1 MARLI
6 YRTRIEAPAEDVFR
20 WHSLPGALERLTPP
34 WVPVR
39 IVERRGGI
47 ETGAQVSLELGR
59 GPLRRRYVAEQRD
72 YEAGRQFRDVQV
84 EGPFARWD
92 HLHRVEPSGLSAC
105 FLEDRIEYVIPG
117 GALGR
122 ALAGAAIR
130 RKLDRIFAY
139 RHHVTIHDLRLHR
152 ATDGIAPRHVLVT
165 GSGGLIGSA
174 LVPLLTTGG
183 HRVSRLVRGRTRRR
197 QGERPWL
204 PERGVLD
211 PADLEDVD
219 AVVHLAGENIAAG
232 RWTEARKARIRES
245 RVAGTQLLAG
255 ALARLSRPPKVLLC
269 ASAVGFYGD
278 RGEEQLREESP
289 PGTGFLPE
297 VCVAWEAA
305 TEAARKAGIRVVHLR
320 LGVVL
325 SSAGGALRNMLTPFR
340 LGGGGRLG
348 DGAQFMSW
356 IALDDAIGAI
366 YHALSHPSL
375 RGAVNLVAP
384 HPVTNRV
391 FTRTLGRVLRR
402 PTCLAAPAAA
412 LRLALGEMADA
423 LLLTGARVDPAR
435 LRDSGYAFRFPE
447 LEAALRHLLGRT

>member
-6 YRTRIEAPAEDVFR
+6 YRNRIDAPAEEVFR

-47 ETGAQVSLELGR
+47 ENGARVSLEMGR
-59 GPLRRRYVAEQRD
+59 GPLRRRYVAEHRD

-84 EGPFARWD
+84 EGPFARWE
-92 HLHRVEPSGLSAC
+92 HLHRVEPSGPSAC

-122 ALAGAAIR
+122 AVAGAAIR
-130 RKLDRIFAY
+130 RQLDRIFAY
-139 RHHVTIHDLRLHR
+139 RHRVTIQDLRLHR
-152 ATDGIAPRHVLVT
+152 ASGGIAPQHVLVT

-183 HRVSRLVRGRTRRR
+183 HRVTRLVRGRPRRR
-197 QGERPWL
+197 QGERPWR
-204 PERGVLD
+204 PAQGVLD

-232 RWTEARKARIRES
+232 RWTEARKTLIRES
-245 RVAGTQLLAG
+245 RVAGTQVLAG
-255 ALARLSRPPKVLLC
+255 ALARLPRPPKVLLC
-269 ASAVGFYGD
+269 ASAVGFYGA
-278 RGEEQLREESP
+278 RGGELVREESP
-289 PGTGFLPE
+289 PGGGFLPE

-305 TEAARKAGIRVVHLR
+305 TEAARKAGVRVVHLR

-325 SSAGGALRNMLTPFR
+325 SPAGGALKNMLPPF
-340 LGGGGRLG
+340 LVGGGGRLG

-366 YHALSHPSL
+366 HHALSHPSL

-384 HPVTNRV
+384 HPVTNRT
-391 FTRTLGRVLRR
+391 FTRTLGRVLKR
-402 PTCLAAPAAA
+402 PACLAVPAAA
-412 LRLALGEMADA
+412 LRLTLGEMADA
-423 LLLTGARVDPAR
+423 LLLTGARVDPVR
-435 LRDSGYAFRFPE
+435 LRESGYAFRFPE